1 MVLPYITDFTFL
13 TKMGQTSTPDVSK
26 VEHASRHSF
35 LSAYKAI
42 LKPHA
47 LFENFRLPYLVTPT
61 PRIEFVVEFYST
73 HTTQ

>member
-13 TKMGQTSTPDVSK
+13 TKMGQTSTPVVSQ

-42 LKPHA
+42 PKPHA
-47 LFENFRLPYLVTPT
+47 LFENFGLP
-61 PRIEFVVEFYST
+61 
-73 HTTQ
+73 